1 MSTPVGNNTEGL
13 QEILRAVQ
21 SLPSV
26 SDGKDGTTF
35 IPNVDSNGN
44 LSWTNDGG
52 LENPET
58 VNIKGH
64 AGKDGGDGVGIRSV
78 TQTTT
83 SNADGGTNIITVTK
97 TDGSTSTFSVKNG
110 SKGSNGADG
119 KTPVKGTD
127 YWTAADKTG
136 IVNELKNT
144 NLGYVKTINGEEPDE
159 NGNVNVD
166 VVPTVTAA
174 DNGKFLR
181 VVNGAWT
188 AEALTNV
195 AEEGA

>member
-1 MSTPVGNNTEGL
+1 MSTPVENNTEGL
-13 QEILRAVQ
+13 QELLRAVNN
-21 SLPSV
+21 LPSV

-58 VNIKGH
+58 VNIKGP
-64 AGKDGGDGVGIRSV
+64 AGQPGKDGDPGPAGADGKTPVKGVDYFDGEDGKDGSDGVGIRSV

-83 SNADGGTNIITVTK
+83 STADGGTNIITVTK

-110 SKGSNGADG
+110 SKGSDGSDG

-127 YWTAADKTG
+127 YWTASDRSSMVNDVLAALPTWTG
-136 IVNELKNT
+136 
-144 NLGYVKTINGEEPDE
+144 GSY
-159 NGNVNVD
+159 
-166 VVPTVTAA
+166 
-174 DNGKFLR
+174 
-181 VVNGAWT
+181 
-188 AEALTNV
+188 
-195 AEEGA
+195 